1 MRAARSSLVESHL
14 RRRRLLELSSFLLV
28 RMRIQTQ
35 VAPQVYEQA
44 FWLQSRASARL
55 APPLGLL

>member
-1 MRAARSSLVESHL
+1 MTAAWSSLVESH
-14 RRRRLLELSSFLLV
+14 RRRLLELSSLLLV

-44 FWLQSRASARL
+44 SWLQSKASARL
-55 APPLGLL
+55 APPLGFL